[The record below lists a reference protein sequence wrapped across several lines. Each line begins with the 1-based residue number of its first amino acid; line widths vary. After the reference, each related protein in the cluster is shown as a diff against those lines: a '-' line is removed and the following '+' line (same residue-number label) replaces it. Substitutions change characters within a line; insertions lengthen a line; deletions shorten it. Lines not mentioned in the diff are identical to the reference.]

1 MKNFWIVGLLGLS
14 MGVSVFAADTSSVT
28 SQNMQVTIEYQD
40 GPFSYET
47 VGQLSLN
54 LIEGRDSSFV
64 VQFAGE
70 SDVANI
76 TVTGTRSLLG
86 NGQSSWNLA
95 FTRQDE
101 NEGQFSTPVT
111 TQTTVTDGTTSSVQL
126 NGWNRMQMRNI
137 RLDIQY

>member
-1 MKNFWIVGLLGLS
+1 MKNYWIVGLLGLS
-14 MGVSVFAADTSSVT
+14 MSVSAFAADTCSVA
-28 SQNMQVTIEYQD
+28 SQKMQVTIEYQN

-70 SDVANI
+70 SAVANI
-76 TVTGTRSLLG
+76 TVTGTRNLLN
-86 NGQSSWNLA
+86 NGQSSWKLA

-101 NEGQFSTPVT
+101 NEGQFSNPVT
-111 TQTTVTDGTTSSVQL
+111 TQTTVTEGATSSVQL
-126 NGWNRMQMRNI
+126 SGWYGMQMRNI
-137 RLDIQY
+137 RLDVQY